1 MIKRDDGLR
10 ILARHIPDDI
20 VVAVYSTAFDW
31 VQIRPHALNYFAVG
45 AMGLA
50 SSHGLGLALGR
61 PDRRVIVLDGD
72 GSLLMNLGSLAT
84 IANAAPR
91 NFFHFV
97 CENGTYEANGDHPI
111 PGRGRLSFAGI
122 AREAG
127 YAATHEFA
135 DITLFEQQIGGV
147 LNETGPV
154 LVDLKLVPG
163 AESPR
168 DYRGLYAAER
178 RAAFLAAL
186 KSSAGVPSHSTEPS

>member
-1 MIKRDDGLR
+1 MIKRDDGLK
-10 ILARHIPDDI
+10 ILARHVPDDI

-111 PGRGRLSFAGI
+111 PGRGRLSFAGV

-127 YAATHEFA
+127 YAATHEFS
-135 DITLFEQQIGGV
+135 DIAVFEQQIGSV
-147 LNETGPV
+147 LDQAGPV
-154 LVDLKLVPG
+154 LVDLKLVAG

-178 RAAFLAAL
+178 RAAFRASLNQL
-186 KSSAGVPSHSTEPS
+186 

>member
-1 MIKRDDGLR
+1 MIRRDDGLK
-10 ILARHIPDDI
+10 ILARHVPDDI

-31 VQIRPHALNYFAVG
+31 MQIRPHPLNYFAVG

-61 PDRRVIVLDGD
+61 PDRRVLVLDGD

-84 IANAAPR
+84 IANAAPK

-111 PGRGRLSFAGI
+111 PGRGRLSFTGI
-122 AREAG
+122 ARAAG
-127 YAATHEFA
+127 YAATHDFA
-135 DITLFEQQIGGV
+135 DIAEFERRISGV

-163 AESPR
+163 TESPR
-168 DYRGLYAAER
+168 DYRALYAAER
-178 RAAFLAAL
+178 RAAFRAAL
-186 KSSAGVPSHSTEPS
+186 GAARQSAESF

>member
-1 MIKRDDGLR
+1 MITRDEGLR
-10 ILARHIPDDI
+10 VLARHIPDDI
-20 VVAVYSTAFDW
+20 VIAVYSTAFDW

-61 PDRRVIVLDGD
+61 PNRRVIVLDGD

-84 IANAAPR
+84 IASAAPK

-111 PGRGRLSFAGI
+111 PGRGRLSFAGL

-135 DITLFEQQIGGV
+135 DLAHFEQQIGHV
-147 LNETGPV
+147 LGQTGPV
-154 LVDLKLVPG
+154 LIDLKLVPG

-168 DYRGLYAAER
+168 DYRGLYTAER
-178 RAAFLAAL
+178 RAAFRAAVMRL
-186 KSSAGVPSHSTEPS
+186 

>member
-1 MIKRDDGLR
+1 MIKRDDGLK

-111 PGRGRLSFAGI
+111 PGRGRLSFSGI

-135 DITLFEQQIGGV
+135 DIGVFEQQIGSALG
-147 LNETGPV
+147 ETGPV
-154 LVDLKLVPG
+154 LIDLKLVPG
-163 AESPR
+163 TESPR

-178 RAAFLAAL
+178 RATFRSAL
-186 KSSAGVPSHSTEPS
+186 MQL

>member
-1 MIKRDDGLR
+1 MITRDEGLR
-10 ILARHIPDDI
+10 VLARQVPDDI
-20 VVAVYSTAFDW
+20 VIAVYSTAFDW
-31 VQIRPHALNYFAVG
+31 VQIRPHVLNYFAVG

-61 PDRRVIVLDGD
+61 PNRRVIVLDGD

-84 IANAAPR
+84 IANAAPK

-111 PGRGRLSFAGI
+111 PGRGRLSFAGL

-135 DITLFEQQIGGV
+135 DLAHFEQQIGNV
-147 LNETGPV
+147 LGQTGPV
-154 LVDLKLVPG
+154 LIDLKLVRG

-178 RAAFLAAL
+178 RAAFRAAVMRL
-186 KSSAGVPSHSTEPS
+186 

>member
-10 ILARHIPDDI
+10 ILARHVPDDI

-31 VQIRPHALNYFAVG
+31 VQIRPHPLNYFAVG

-135 DITLFEQQIGGV
+135 DIAVFERQVASV
-147 LNETGPV
+147 LNSAGPV
-154 LVDLKLVPG
+154 LIDLKLVPG

-178 RAAFLAAL
+178 RAAFRAAVTT
-186 KSSAGVPSHSTEPS
+186 GDP

>member
-1 MIKRDDGLR
+1 MIRRDDGLK

-31 VQIRPHALNYFAVG
+31 VQIRPHTLNYFAVG

-61 PDRRVIVLDGD
+61 PDRRVVVLDGD

-84 IANAAPR
+84 IANAAPK

-122 AREAG
+122 ARAAG
-127 YAATHEFA
+127 YAATHEFS
-135 DITLFEQQIGGV
+135 DIAHFEQQIGSV
-147 LNETGPV
+147 LDQKGPV
-154 LVDLKLVPG
+154 LIDLKLVPG

-178 RAAFLAAL
+178 RAAFRAAAAQL
-186 KSSAGVPSHSTEPS
+186 

>member
-1 MIKRDDGLR
+1 MIRRDDGLR
-10 ILARHIPDDI
+10 ILARYVPDDI

-84 IANAAPR
+84 IANAAPK

-127 YAATHEFA
+127 YAETHEFA
-135 DITLFEQQIGGV
+135 DIAAFEQQIAGV
-147 LNETGPV
+147 LKGTGPV
-154 LVDLKLVPG
+154 LIDLKLVPG

-168 DYRGLYAAER
+168 DYRGLYAADR
-178 RAAFLAAL
+178 RAAFRAAL
-186 KSSAGVPSHSTEPS
+186 ARI

>member
-1 MIKRDDGLR
+1 MIKRDDGLK
-10 ILARHIPDDI
+10 ILARHVPDDI

-50 SSHGLGLALGR
+50 SSHALGLALGR

-84 IANAAPR
+84 IANAAPK
-91 NFFHFV
+91 NFFHIV

-122 AREAG
+122 ARAAG
-127 YAATHEFA
+127 YAVTHEFA
-135 DITLFEQQIGGV
+135 DIALFEQQIGAV
-147 LNETGPV
+147 LDQTGPV
-154 LVDLKLVPG
+154 LIDLKLVPG

-178 RAAFLAAL
+178 RAAFKAAV
-186 KSSAGVPSHSTEPS
+186 SER

>member
-10 ILARHIPDDI
+10 ILARQVPDDI

-50 SSHGLGLALGR
+50 SSHALGLALGR
-61 PDRRVIVLDGD
+61 PNRRVIVLDGD

-84 IANAAPR
+84 IADTAPK

-111 PGRGRLSFAGI
+111 PGRGRLSFAGM

-127 YAATHEFA
+127 YAATHEFS
-135 DITLFEQQIGGV
+135 DITTFEQQIGMV
-147 LNETGPV
+147 LGQTGPV
-154 LVDLKLVPG
+154 LIDLKLIPG

-178 RAAFLAAL
+178 RAAFRAAVTQ
-186 KSSAGVPSHSTEPS
+186 A

>member
-1 MIKRDDGLR
+1 MIKRDDGLKV
-10 ILARHIPDDI
+10 LARHVPDDI

-31 VQIRPHALNYFAVG
+31 VQIRPHPLNYFAVG

-91 NFFHFV
+91 NLFHFV
-97 CENGTYEANGDHPI
+97 CENGTHEANGDHPI

-127 YAATHEFA
+127 YAAVHEFS
-135 DITLFEQQIGGV
+135 DIGRFEQQIGSV
-147 LNETGPV
+147 LDQTGPV

-163 AESPR
+163 AASPQ

-178 RAAFLAAL
+178 RAAFRAAL
-186 KSSAGVPSHSTEPS
+186 GSS

>member
-1 MIKRDDGLR
+1 MIKRDDGLK

-31 VQIRPHALNYFAVG
+31 AQIRPHALNYFATG

-84 IANAAPR
+84 IANAGPR

-111 PGRGRLSFAGI
+111 PGRGRLSFAGL

-127 YAATHEFA
+127 YAATYEFS
-135 DITLFEQQIGGV
+135 DIGAFEQQIGSV
-147 LNETGPV
+147 LDQTGPV
-154 LVDLKLVPG
+154 LIDLKLVPG

-178 RAAFLAAL
+178 RAAFRTAL
-186 KSSAGVPSHSTEPS
+186 KALGEDRSRSAV

>member
-10 ILARHIPDDI
+10 ILARHTPDDI

-97 CENGTYEANGDHPI
+97 CENGTYEAYGDHPI
-111 PGRGRLSFAGI
+111 PGRERLSFAGM
-122 AREAG
+122 AHEAG

-135 DITLFEQQIGGV
+135 DIAAFEQQIGGV
-147 LNETGPV
+147 FKETGPV
-154 LVDLKLVPG
+154 LIDLKLVPG

-168 DYRGLYAAER
+168 DYRGLYAPER
-178 RAAFLAAL
+178 RATFRSALAL
-186 KSSAGVPSHSTEPS
+186 I